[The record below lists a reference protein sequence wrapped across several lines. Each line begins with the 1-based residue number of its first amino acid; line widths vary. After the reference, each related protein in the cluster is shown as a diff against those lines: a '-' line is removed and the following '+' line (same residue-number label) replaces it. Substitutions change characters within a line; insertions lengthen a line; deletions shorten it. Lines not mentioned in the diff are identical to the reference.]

1 MDYVE
6 MADDVLQ
13 LIDRLK
19 LDRPTLMGH
28 SMGGKVAMALALR
41 HPAGS
46 AA

>member
-1 MDYVE
+1 
-6 MADDVLQ
+6 VLQ
-13 LIDRLK
+13 LMNRWAAT
-19 LDRPTLMGH
+19 PPLMGH